1 MKISF
6 STVGCPDWMLNE
18 VLAAAKDFGYDG
30 VEIRG
35 LGEDLFLPEAP
46 CFGPKRLETS
56 LREIRES
63 GIEIS
68 CISADASCLL
78 SSHSLDV
85 VSNIRRY
92 CDLTKLV
99 GATNIRILADE
110 WGKPNPSVDRELV
123 RENLA
128 AAAPYAEK
136 LGVKL
141 LIETNGV
148 YGDTKV
154 LRELIE
160 SVASPAVGVLWDIHH
175 PYRYHGESAETTL
188 ENVGEWIAHVHV
200 KDATME
206 NGEPHY
212 KMLGYGTLPL
222 ADMLGRLKASGY
234 SGHLSLEWMKRWN
247 DELEAPGIV
256 FAHYVRKVKNYIR

>member
-1 MKISF
+1 MKISY

-18 VLAAAKDFGYDG
+18 VLAAARDFGYDG

-46 CFGPKRLETS
+46 CFGPKRLKTS
-56 LREIRES
+56 LKEISSS
-63 GIEIS
+63 GVAIS

-99 GATNIRILADE
+99 GAVNIRILADE
-110 WGKPNPSVDRELV
+110 WGKPDPSVDRELV
-123 RENLA
+123 YENLA

-136 LGVKL
+136 VGVKL
-141 LIETNGV
+141 LIETCGV
-148 YGDTKV
+148 YAETSV
-154 LRELIE
+154 TRELIE
-160 SVASPAVGVLWDIHH
+160 RVASPAVGVLWDIHH
-175 PYRYHGESAETTL
+175 PYRYFGESAETTL
-188 ENVGEWIAHVHV
+188 KNVGEWIGHVHV
-200 KDATME
+200 KDSVMKD
-206 NGEPHY
+206 GEPQY
-212 KMLGYGTLPL
+212 KMLGYGDLPL

-234 SGHLSLEWMKRWN
+234 DGHLSLEWMKRWN

-256 FAHYVRKVKNYIR
+256 FAHYARNIKKYI